1 MAHQGFVRQV
11 SGSEVAVLMIH
22 GIVGSP
28 SHFQELVPVIP
39 ESASVYNI
47 LLDGHGG
54 TVKDFATTSM
64 QKWKNQVNSTLET
77 IFAQHKQVVIVA
89 HSMGTLFALQA
100 AIDHPDKIAFLFLLN
115 VPTRPRY
122 PLATAVA
129 SMRTTWGRVRPQDRM
144 AQEMRVRTSVTLS
157 RNLLAYV
164 AWAPRFWE
172 LLVECRRVRLLIPQL
187 QVPAY
192 TYQARVD
199 ELVSFKSVKDLEG
212 NPHIQNTILEH
223 SGHFAYRESDLPL
236 LQQTLYDLL
245 TQKES

>member
-1 MAHQGFVRQV
+1 MAHQEFVRQV
-11 SGSEVAVLMIH
+11 SGSALAVLMIH
-22 GIVGSP
+22 GIAGSP

-54 TVKDFATTSM
+54 TVKDFATSSM
-64 QKWKNQVNSTLET
+64 KKWKKQVNDTLEK
-77 IFAQHKQVVIVA
+77 ILAQHKQVVIVA

-100 AIDHPDKIAFLFLLN
+100 AIDHPDKIPFLFLLN

-129 SMRTTWGRVRPQDRM
+129 SMRTTWGRIRPQDQTAR
-144 AQEMRVRTSVTLS
+144 EMRVRTSVTLT

-172 LLVECRRVRLLIPQL
+172 LLVECRRVRHLIPRL
-187 QVPAY
+187 QVTTY
-192 TYQARVD
+192 TYQARKD
-199 ELVSFKSVKDLEG
+199 ELVSFRSVEDLEG
-212 NPHIQNTILEH
+212 NPHIHNTILEH

-236 LQQTLYDLL
+236 LQLALYEKL